1 MDPHCPYIPCLIG
14 TLSLCIVVI
23 VVIVVMRSRG
33 GGDEPVLLLK
43 ADTNTGKCID
53 NTKKTKLLNIKL

>member
-1 MDPHCPYIPCLIG
+1 MDPRLRPYIPYLIG
-14 TLSLCIVVI
+14 TLVVIVVI

-43 ADTNTGKCID
+43 AGDTKYGKCID
-53 NTKKTKLLNIKL
+53 NTKKTKL